1 MSPTRGRQ
9 PGPQDKEPQGSPK
22 GPPAAGGS
30 SGAARTPP
38 AGKPGTPATPS
49 GAGAAG
55 PGRRTAGGGAGVAGV
70 APSPEDLVLVIQ
82 AWLSVP
88 LDEGD
93 RDRLREVIAEALA
106 EAGPADQAILARSSP
121 PGAASQADVAEIV
134 RVLGLH
140 SLVRLTGHARQDL
153 VPFLAAM
160 PEAERDHVLAASL
173 RHHLGVPTT
182 EDKGLVRKAS
192 EQLSERK
199 AEDMATATFTY
210 TIDTSILGSTF
221 DDQLFIDAVNE
232 NVTALG
238 IDPDAQQVL
247 RSGIIGMLLLDGNT
261 DPDSPTFGDQIR
273 NRLWNY
279 IQSAL
284 VDQDGF
290 PVPPPVPA
298 AVAPGGPGITN
309 NRGHP
314 LTNKDAFV
322 AVDGV
327 IQNLRGGA
335 GAYYQELAT
344 AARQIIDGQ
353 RGAIVNNPILLTS
366 AVQAALQNY
375 GAGRS
380 TQGSFDLPPLTGAG
394 VGGGQ
399 DEIIPDHIRGVAMLY
414 AAHQLDVMGVL
425 KVVDRN
431 VEIFM
436 NGQLPVSNDLGGN
449 ALNAYYWE
457 TVNRMSESARWMQYS
472 RVLGAKGGEVS
483 REASPNTEFEDNFR
497 VFLAALSEFHR
508 QQRVADLLGNS
519 RSLSLTGEHVR
530 ESGRRLAANATLFGY
545 GYTQFAAK
553 RLQMHIQSALN
564 ILKLPDI
571 QQAWGV
577 QSAWQVVERVSA
589 QEFRTTSNVVK
600 YRTMAESGKK
610 ILDLVA
616 KHSSAWSAISDRPL
630 FPTGPFFGG
639 EGPEPSDINATDEA
653 QFMRHTEYLLAVGG
667 VKDEDV
673 LQSSQLRDTV
683 AAPSIPSLDGTATPG
698 GGDIA
703 GQIQNM
709 LQSGQTP
716 SPDQLRHMVGI

>member
-1 MSPTRGRQ
+1 LTGPT
-9 PGPQDKEPQGSPK
+9 
-22 GPPAAGGS
+22 
-30 SGAARTPP
+30 GAPS
-38 AGKPGTPATPS
+38 PATPPGS
-49 GAGAAG
+49 PGGATGAG
-55 PGRRTAGGGAGVAGV
+55 GAAGV

-82 AWLSVP
+82 AWVSVP
-88 LDEGD
+88 LDAAD

-106 EAGPADQAILARSSP
+106 EAGPADQAILGRSSP
-121 PGAASQADVAEIV
+121 PGAVSPADVTEMV
-134 RVLGLH
+134 RILGLH
-140 SLVRLTGHARQDL
+140 SLGRLTGHASQDL
-153 VPFLAAM
+153 VPFLAVM

-182 EDKGLVRKAS
+182 EDKGLVRKTI

-210 TIDTSILGSTF
+210 TIDTSVLGSTF

-238 IDPDAQQVL
+238 IDANAQQVL

-273 NRLWNY
+273 SRLWNY
-279 IQSAL
+279 IQSTL

-290 PVPPPVPA
+290 PVPPPV
-298 AVAPGGPGITN
+298 VPGEPGTN
-309 NRGHP
+309 SRGHP

-353 RGAIVNNPILLTS
+353 RGAIVNNSILLTS

-431 VEIFM
+431 MEIFM

-449 ALNAYYWE
+449 ALNAYYWD

-616 KHSSAWSAISDRPL
+616 KHASAWSAISDRPL
-630 FPTGPFFGG
+630 FPTGAFFGG

-667 VKDEDV
+667 VRDEDV